1 MKKYLILPF
10 KKSLILF
17 LILLFIFTLFLK
29 PKITNGWEIKFF
41 YNLGENEFVINGRKV
56 SFSSEPLIV
65 NGRVTFPLRDIT
77 NILDIEIKWNKEE
90 KGIELFSNK
99 NKIKLLIGKDFYY
112 YDNEKKPILIKPF
125 IYKNLTYIG
134 IRDFTDILNLKIKW
148 DEINKSILISGN
160 IYPVTRIKD
169 DLGSEITFYE
179 KPKRIISLAPSNTEI
194 LFSLG
199 LNKEIIGV
207 TEYCDYPDDAKKK
220 EKIGGF
226 SNPNLEKIYTLK
238 PDFVFGI
245 RGNPKDT
252 LINLKKLNINV
263 LAFDPKNVD
272 ELFDLILKIGKLV
285 DKREEANNL
294 VSGMK
299 EKKDLI
305 IKKSES
311 LKKKKVY
318 LEIWNNPYMSV
329 GENTYLNNLIEEVG
343 GINIAKKAKGD
354 WPILSQESIITEN
367 PEVII
372 IAYMGQNIEEILNRP
387 GWENIDAVKN
397 KRIYY
402 INPDLIFRLG
412 PRIIDGM
419 EELFNLIHK
428 DELLNNKKGLSI
440 DYNKSLF
447 YTNFINLE
455 RKIHIKDIK

>member
-440 DYNKSLF
+440 DYNKSMF